1 MKVMEFVRAAGLA
14 FVVLIVDVVLAVA
27 VLYLWGKTQHHGH
40 SEVFYQSAAISIQ
53 RWSTRIVGSG
63 LIFYAAWAAARKR
76 APRQAYVFAIA
87 LVFFYAFLDGAS
99 VAFEHFFNP
108 SMALS
113 LALKLLAALAGAWLA
128 TAQRAAAQ
136 AGPAIR

>member
-1 MKVMEFVRAAGLA
+1 MKAMEFERAAGLA

-27 VLYLWGKTQHHGH
+27 VVYLWGNTQHHGH
-40 SEVFYQSAAISIQ
+40 SEAFYQTGAASIQ
-53 RWSTRIVGSG
+53 RWSTRIVGTG
-63 LIFYAAWAAARKR
+63 LIFFASWAAARKR

-108 SMALS
+108 SMGLS
-113 LALKLLAALAGAWLA
+113 LALKLLASLAGAALA
-128 TAQRAAAQ
+128 TAHRARTQ

>member
-1 MKVMEFVRAAGLA
+1 MEFVRAAGLA

-27 VLYLWGKTQHHGH
+27 VVYVWGKTQHHGH
-40 SEVFYQSAAISIQ
+40 SEVFYQTAAASIQ
-53 RWSTRIVGSG
+53 RWSTRIVGTG
-63 LIFYAAWAAARKR
+63 LIFFAAWAAARKR

-99 VAFEHFFNP
+99 VAFEHFVNA

-113 LALKLLAALAGAWLA
+113 LVLKLLAGLAGAGLA
-128 TAQRAAAQ
+128 ISQRASTQ